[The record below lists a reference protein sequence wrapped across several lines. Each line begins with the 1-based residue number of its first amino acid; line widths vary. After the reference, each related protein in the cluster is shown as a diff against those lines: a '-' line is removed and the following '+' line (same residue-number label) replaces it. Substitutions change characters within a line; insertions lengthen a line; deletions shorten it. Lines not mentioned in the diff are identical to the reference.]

1 MMAPGSIV
9 RREDIEALLRK
20 PLEEAVRVP
29 LRAFGT
35 VGHRLRQRAQ
45 QVVEAAGALQIYR
58 LFEVVGRRVVA
69 FLQPGFRRLGSQN
82 ISAAAVA
89 SVLTGAVFAGA
100 AALVALLSS
109 GMPGFGLTDSNTFD
123 TDRKSV

>member
-1 MMAPGSIV
+1 MIAPGSIV

-69 FLQPGFRRLGSQN
+69 FLQPDFRNLLLGR
-82 ISAAAVA
+82 
-89 SVLTGAVFAGA
+89 
-100 AALVALLSS
+100 ALYW
-109 GMPGFGLTDSNTFD
+109 
-123 TDRKSV
+123 KSVAQRTAILFRSK

>member
-1 MMAPGSIV
+1 MMAPGSIVRREDTESALGASPIRCMMAPGSIV

-58 LFEVVGRRVVA
+58 LFEVVSRRYIRSRPCE
-69 FLQPGFRRLGSQN
+69 FPLRTRPIRQH
-82 ISAAAVA
+82 AAA
-89 SVLTGAVFAGA
+89 
-100 AALVALLSS
+100 SS
-109 GMPGFGLTDSNTFD
+109 LQL
-123 TDRKSV
+123 